1 MLRQEQISEIKAM
14 YRESKNKKRQIGIL
28 AQLYACSN
36 EEIREVLGLNTLGQQ
51 IETNIAKPE
60 QNQLVKEERPVS
72 TICQSGKTVDIW
84 SEEEKEENKSSISK
98 ALQSLLDEFDENEAK
113 MRELMGKMVP
123 LAEEYKEIE
132 LRQQELASFIE
143 NFCRIREKKHT

>member
-51 IETNIAKPE
+51 IETNIVKPE
-60 QNQLVKEERPVS
+60 QNQLVKEERLVS

-113 MRELMGKMVP
+113 MRKLMGKMVP